1 MRGGSGV
8 EAMRDGVSHERE
20 RRGGARARPRTGPDG
35 CSGPAPGRLYIAHG
49 IPHDMGVFNTR
60 KCTDSIS
67 IQATTGTAVATL
79 CPLNFLKP
87 QCGLTLRIDRETDHG
102 VGDHGDTDMRHMLIF
117 AV

>member
-8 EAMRDGVSHERE
+8 GAMRDGVSHERE
-20 RRGGARARPRTGPDG
+20 RGGAAHARA
-35 CSGPAPGRLYIAHG
+35 PALAQTVAVAPHQAACTYTHG

-79 CPLNFLKP
+79 CPLNFLKR
-87 QCGLTLRIDRETDHG
+87 TNH
-102 VGDHGDTDMRHMLIF
+102 
-117 AV
+117 